1 MQLHLIEGRCPQRG
15 TFAQG
20 PASFVRRNVRAVAE
34 RALVRAGY
42 TVTTA
47 RDGEEGLGLVVN
59 EKGQFDLIL
68 SDVVMPAMDGP
79 AMVREMRKKRPALPV
94 LFMSGY
100 AEEQLRQSIN
110 IDDVAFLPKPFS
122 VAQLAEAVS
131 AALDNA
137 AHRASDG

>member
-1 MQLHLIEGRCPQRG
+1 M
-15 TFAQG
+15 
-20 PASFVRRNVRAVAE
+20 VRAM
-34 RALVRAGY
+34 RA
-42 TVTTA
+42 
-47 RDGEEGLGLVVN
+47 
-59 EKGQFDLIL
+59 
-68 SDVVMPAMDGP
+68 
-79 AMVREMRKKRPALPV
+79 KRPELPV

-137 AHRASDG
+137 AHRASNG